1 MIDDSA
7 VYHQSAFL
15 LQNFSKLTVFT
26 IDANTSKLN
35 VINTYE
41 SVITIKR
48 YIAVFLFGIIGG
60 GARYL
65 MELLIVAPNGFPFS
79 TLLINIIGCFFFS
92 IMVDYIPKRFALSS
106 TVATGLS
113 AGLIGS
119 FTTFSTFN
127 LDAVKLVVHHQ
138 LAFFAIY
145 LFCTI
150 FGSLLMNL
158 TGRKVSRRLLQKLE
172 VF

>member
-92 IMVDYIPKRFALSS
+92 IMVDYI
-106 TVATGLS
+106 
-113 AGLIGS
+113 
-119 FTTFSTFN
+119 
-127 LDAVKLVVHHQ
+127 
-138 LAFFAIY
+138 
-145 LFCTI
+145 
-150 FGSLLMNL
+150 
-158 TGRKVSRRLLQKLE
+158 
-172 VF
+172 